1 MNNLFDTRRR
11 CRLAIKTGIFA
22 CLIAAVL
29 TVTPAR
35 AETERNLT
43 LDYVVYIGG
52 LETIRFSF
60 DTQLRAT
67 GYKIKMALEGQG
79 VLDWWFSWS
88 VRAFS
93 EGRLADGAVVPIRSG
108 ADSSWNG
115 KRRHTRL
122 RYMGSKAPTV
132 VIKPPADDDDRDVV
146 PPELR
151 SGARDPA
158 GAILAGLSQLDRL
171 LDQSG
176 TCTAREAVFDGRRR
190 YNLVL
195 DHLGQDVIERNDY
208 SPFSGPAL
216 RCQVKIERIAGFR
229 RNPKSMRWRR
239 SEGTTLWIGRVFAN
253 FPPVPVRMELET
265 VFGGF
270 RAYLVRA
277 TLTEGDRIRRLA
289 AVR

>member
-151 SGARDPA
+151 SGPRVCRSWIDCWTKAGRARRGKRSSTVA
-158 GAILAGLSQLDRL
+158 GAIIWCLTIS
-171 LDQSG
+171 
-176 TCTAREAVFDGRRR
+176 ARMSSSAT
-190 YNLVL
+190 
-195 DHLGQDVIERNDY
+195 I
-208 SPFSGPAL
+208 
-216 RCQVKIERIAGFR
+216 I
-229 RNPKSMRWRR
+229 RR
-239 SEGTTLWIGRVFAN
+239 S
-253 FPPVPVRMELET
+253 
-265 VFGGF
+265 
-270 RAYLVRA
+270 RA
-277 TLTEGDRIRRLA
+277 RRCA
-289 AVR
+289 ARLK